1 MEEMRL
7 PEGFR
12 FGTDMEK
19 MRTEVMSLLK
29 IRPSIENTGLDVIA
43 HMTAVLAFWTEW
55 ILLVEVKCQR
65 KL

>member
-12 FGTDMEK
+12 FGTDKEK

-29 IRPSIENTGLDVIA
+29 IRPSIENAGLDFIA

-55 ILLVEVKCQR
+55 ILLVEVKYQR